1 MLLNQ
6 KPTKIVDTGLGSFKK
21 NIFKTRNHPNQFK
34 PTLAKDLA
42 SSTTAVKNNITGITK
57 DFHLLDRLKRP
68 KKLYTVES
76 NNFNIDI
83 DLILEVANAVMKM
96 PRFSTIATSLA
107 RKAKS
112 ISPARPYPKMKS
124 PVYVKRDQGNDIP
137 VKSVRV
143 QKVL

>member
-1 MLLNQ
+1 MLLSQ
-6 KPTKIVDTGLGSFKK
+6 KPTKITDTGLSSFKK

-68 KKLYTVES
+68 KKLYTVET
-76 NNFNIDI
+76 NTFNIDI
-83 DLILEVANAVMKM
+83 DLIFEAALAAIKI

-112 ISPARPYPKMKS
+112 ISPSRPYPKMKV
-124 PVYVKRDQGNDIP
+124 PVYAKKDRNNEIP
-137 VKSVRV
+137 IKPNTW
-143 QKVL
+143 